1 MSMFVWWYTVPNGR
15 RVQRT
20 YSRIHQPYIALCMER
35 QSIPCNEQIWCIIW
49 LDQVWN
55 VYAVFYNRIKY
66 NQFSCVSINLASYSN
81 GVMMMILHKIFDIMA
96 FGLRIPLALFNA
108 NFFFSTFSRPS
119 IRFTLRSNSSAQ
131 TFTAHQTQ
139 LIDQNYN

>member
-108 NFFFSTFSRPS
+108 KIFFLYLFQ
-119 IRFTLRSNSSAQ
+119 A
-131 TFTAHQTQ
+131 
-139 LIDQNYN
+139 IDKIYTSKQ